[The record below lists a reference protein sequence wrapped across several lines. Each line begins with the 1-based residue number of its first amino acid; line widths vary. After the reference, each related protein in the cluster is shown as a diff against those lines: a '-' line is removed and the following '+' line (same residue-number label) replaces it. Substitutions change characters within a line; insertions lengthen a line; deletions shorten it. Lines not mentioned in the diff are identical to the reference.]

1 MDAPERRW
9 RSRLAQIA
17 AAGGL
22 IRGTLLERYR
32 ACGNPN
38 CRCARGQKH
47 RAVYLM
53 LSEGGRLRQLF
64 IPKAY
69 EQQVRQWVAQAAWGW
84 SLRRHCTHTR
94 GKRGPGVWPARA
106 SAGPRRIVP
115 WVFPCQSFAP
125 HSFWI
130 FRLQAYQDHPVGAM
144 ERVYLTVIM
153 PPFNLWNIEASI
165 ETNNS
170 RPIGEAVPEGEER
183 VLRVVGQ
190 VLLLLPD
197 RLHG

>member
-69 EQQVRQWVAQAAWGW
+69 EQQVRQWVANHKELKGLLKQISEVYWNKVKQ
-84 SLRRHCTHTR
+84 RH
-94 GKRGPGVWPARA
+94 G
-106 SAGPRRIVP
+106 
-115 WVFPCQSFAP
+115 
-125 HSFWI
+125 
-130 FRLQAYQDHPVGAM
+130 
-144 ERVYLTVIM
+144 
-153 PPFNLWNIEASI
+153 
-165 ETNNS
+165 
-170 RPIGEAVPEGEER
+170 
-183 VLRVVGQ
+183 
-190 VLLLLPD
+190 
-197 RLHG
+197 